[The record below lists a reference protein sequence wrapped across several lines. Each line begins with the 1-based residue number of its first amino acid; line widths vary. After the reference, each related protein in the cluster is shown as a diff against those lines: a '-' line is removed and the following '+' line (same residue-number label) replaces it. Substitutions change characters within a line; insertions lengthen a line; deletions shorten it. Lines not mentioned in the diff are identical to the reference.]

1 MHDGWHVELTQ
12 FTARVYAR
20 SAIHYQ
26 GSQVVHKGGKGT
38 VVTRI
43 GSVSYV
49 RWDWTGETY
58 PADARQLGR
67 LG

>member
-1 MHDGWHVELTQ
+1 MELTAQ
-12 FTARVYAR
+12 PSDRVYAR

-26 GSQVVHKGGKGT
+26 GSRVIHKGGKGT
-38 VVTRI
+38 VVTKI
-43 GSVSYV
+43 GSVAYV

-58 PADARQLGR
+58 PASARQLGR